1 MCGGDCDEC
10 EELAARAYE
19 HDTRRALF
27 DLDPRGKPDSDEL
40 TRLRC
45 KVDEQAAAL
54 IKAEAKIAEMINV
67 LVGSFV
73 DQTDEPGVD
82 PNTEADVLDADGNL
96 WRWEYSSTA
105 GGVYEPGIS
114 K

>member
-1 MCGGDCDEC
+1 
-10 EELAARAYE
+10 
-19 HDTRRALF
+19 
-27 DLDPRGKPDSDEL
+27 
-40 TRLRC
+40 
-45 KVDEQAAAL
+45 
-54 IKAEAKIAEMINV
+54 MINV

-96 WRWEYSSTA
+96 WRGEYSSTA